1 MAAFIAAG
9 GIYVHCHLRGGSEFG
24 LDWAKGGRWHNKEN
38 GYKDLYA
45 IAEDLINN
53 HRTTAKQLALNGR
66 SFGGLMSS
74 VALTQR
80 PDLWAV
86 VVPQVP
92 IIDLVGACR
101 HPYGRWCIEL
111 ELGNPEDPETIK
123 RVAAFSPYYQV
134 RKGEKY
140 PAVFIDAGETD
151 PRCPP
156 WHAQKLAARLQRAN
170 AADTPILLRV
180 WENSGHGYVNAR
192 SMQIAQYTAWLAFV
206 MCQLGMEP

>member
-1 MAAFIAAG
+1 
-9 GIYVHCHLRGGSEFG
+9 
-24 LDWAKGGRWHNKEN
+24 
-38 GYKDLYA
+38 
-45 IAEDLINN
+45 
-53 HRTTAKQLALNGR
+53 
-66 SFGGLMSS
+66 MSS